1 MMQKLEN
8 NNSSFKLKI
17 AFVILVFTI
26 VAGMGTYSASAAN
39 TNSQDEQI
47 SFFDPF
53 ELTVYYL
60 NISDNGSNAT
70 ISGGAGILHQA
81 NLQEVTAIIVRPQ
94 IRVPYRPPFR
104 SPFRPPWT
112 HPPTAPWYPGNPPW
126 NP

>member
-1 MMQKLEN
+1 MMRKLKN

-17 AFVILVFTI
+17 AFGMLVFAI

-39 TNSQDEQI
+39 TNNQNGQI

-70 ISGGAGILHQA
+70 ISGGAGILPQA

-94 IRVPYRPPFR
+94 IRVPYRPQLR
-104 SPFRPPWT
+104 SPFRPPWV
-112 HPPTAPWYPGNPPW
+112 HEPTAPWYPGNPPW
-126 NP
+126 